1 MLYLQTV
8 VHCKREIENIL
19 EGQIEEFN
27 TRLDGEIKKL
37 MGPGFSGVLDYE
49 NGLTVKYNGI
59 EERDI
64 GSPGVRKIVE
74 MVAQDL
80 AEELKFDLEIYME

>member
-1 MLYLQTV
+1 MSA
-8 VHCKREIENIL
+8 EL
-19 EGQIEEFN
+19 EKFN
-27 TRLDGEIKKL
+27 TRLDEEIKKL
-37 MGPGFSGVLDYE
+37 MGPGFSGTLDYE
-49 NGLTVKYNGI
+49 KGLTVKYNGI

-80 AEELKFDLEIYME
+80 AEELKFDLESYME

>member
-1 MLYLQTV
+1 MSTEV
-8 VHCKREIENIL
+8 EK
-19 EGQIEEFN
+19 FN
-27 TRLDGEIKKL
+27 ARLDEEIKKL
-37 MGPGFSGVLDYE
+37 MGPEFSGVLDYE